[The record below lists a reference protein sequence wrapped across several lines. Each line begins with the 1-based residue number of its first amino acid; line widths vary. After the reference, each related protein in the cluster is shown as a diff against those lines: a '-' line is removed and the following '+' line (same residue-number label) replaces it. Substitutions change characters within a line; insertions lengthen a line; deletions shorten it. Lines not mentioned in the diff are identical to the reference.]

1 VVYCGSIRFIYPNVP
16 APKTVIVYQDNRGN
30 EPFTDWLNSLHDP
43 TTRRRIL
50 KRLLRL
56 EQGNYGDYKSVG
68 EGVNELRFF
77 FGAGYRV
84 YFGEDGDTIVVLLC
98 GGSKDSQHRDI
109 QRAQLYWQEYQT
121 HD

>member
-1 VVYCGSIRFIYPNVP
+1 MANILNPKKVV
-16 APKTVIVYQDNRGN
+16 VYQDQRHN
-30 EPFTDWLNSLHDP
+30 EPFTDWLNGLRDP
-43 TTRRRIL
+43 KTRRRIL

-56 EQGNYGDYKSVG
+56 EQGHYGDYRSVG
-68 EGVNELRFF
+68 DGVNELRFF

-98 GGSKDSQHRDI
+98 GGDKDSQPRDI
-109 QRAQLYWQEYQT
+109 QKAKDYWQEYLA

>member
-1 VVYCGSIRFIYPNVP
+1 MPTIKNVIIYRT
-16 APKTVIVYQDNRGN
+16 ATGK
-30 EPFTDWLNSLHDP
+30 EPFTDWLHSLRDA

-56 EQGNYGDYKSVG
+56 EQGNYGDFKPVG
-68 EGVNELRFF
+68 GGVNELRFF

-84 YFGEDGDTIVVLLC
+84 YFAEDGDTIVVLLC
-98 GGSKDSQHRDI
+98 GGDKSSQHRDI
-109 QRAQLYWQEYQT
+109 QQAQASWQEYQA

>member
-1 VVYCGSIRFIYPNVP
+1 MTKKQNAKNI
-16 APKTVIVYQDNRGN
+16 IVYRDARGK
-30 EPFTDWLNSLHDP
+30 EPFTDWLNRLRDA

-56 EQGNYGDYKSVG
+56 EQGHYGDVKPVG

-84 YFGEDGDTIVVLLC
+84 YFGEDGDTIIVLLC
-98 GGSKDSQHRDI
+98 GGDKSSQHRDI
-109 QRAQLYWQEYQT
+109 RQAQAYWQEYQT
-121 HD
+121 ND

>member
-1 VVYCGSIRFIYPNVP
+1 MPN
-16 APKTVIVYQDNRGN
+16 AKNVIVFRTATGK
-30 EPFTDWLNSLHDP
+30 EPFTEWLNSLRDP

-56 EQGNYGDYKSVG
+56 EQGNYGDFKPVG

-84 YFGEDGDTIVVLLC
+84 YFAEDGDTIVVLLC
-98 GGSKDSQHRDI
+98 GGDKSSQRQDI
-109 QRAQLYWQEYQT
+109 LQAQAYWQEYQT

>member
-1 VVYCGSIRFIYPNVP
+1 MPN
-16 APKTVIVYQDNRGN
+16 AKNVIVFRTATGK
-30 EPFTDWLNSLHDP
+30 EPFTEWLNSLRDP

-56 EQGNYGDYKSVG
+56 EQGNYGDFKPVG
-68 EGVNELRFF
+68 EGVNELRLF

-84 YFGEDGDTIVVLLC
+84 YFAEDGDTIVVLLC
-98 GGSKDSQHRDI
+98 GGDKSSQRQDI
-109 QRAQLYWQEYQT
+109 LQAQAYWQEYQT